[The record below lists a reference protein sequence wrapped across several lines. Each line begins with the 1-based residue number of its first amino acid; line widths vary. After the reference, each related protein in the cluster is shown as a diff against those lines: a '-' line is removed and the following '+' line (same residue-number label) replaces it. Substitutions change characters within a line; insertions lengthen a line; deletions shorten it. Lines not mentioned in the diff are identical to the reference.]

1 MKHEFKKKLFES
13 GKKTGWSESYGI
25 SIEPKQIK
33 ISINANSLLRLLS
46 K

>member
-1 MKHEFKKKLFES
+1 MSSKKKLYES
-13 GKKTGWSESYGI
+13 GKKNTGSERYGI

-33 ISINANSLLRLLS
+33 VSINANSLLRLLS